1 MTTKVL
7 KPGVEFVS
15 MDKAPESVGKL
26 APTAEVVTQAR
37 AQSCS
42 WGLVVDD
49 LNIMAHFL
57 KSLSEG
63 KALEQCPKVIHVVK
77 CEDSDFHDFLG
88 SEGLISELRVKI
100 FCATARE
107 AI

>member
-1 MTTKVL
+1 MATKVL
-7 KPGVEFVS
+7 KRGAEFVS
-15 MDKAPESVGKL
+15 MDKAPESVGKQ
-26 APTAEVVTQAR
+26 APTAEVVAQAR

-63 KALEQCPKVIHVVK
+63 KTLEQCPKVIHVVK
-77 CEDSDFHDFLG
+77 CEDPDFHDFQG
-88 SEGLISELRVKI
+88 SEGLISEVRVKI
-100 FCATARE
+100 FCATTRE
-107 AI
+107 PI

>member
-1 MTTKVL
+1 MATKVL
-7 KPGVEFVS
+7 KRGVEFISADEASETVRKS
-15 MDKAPESVGKL
+15 GPAS
-26 APTAEVVTQAR
+26 EVVAQAR

-63 KALEQCPKVIHVVK
+63 KALEQGPKVIHVVK
-77 CEDSDFHDFLG
+77 CEDPDFHDFLR
-88 SEGLISELRVKI
+88 SEGLISEARFKI
-100 FCATARE
+100 FFATTRE
-107 AI
+107 PI